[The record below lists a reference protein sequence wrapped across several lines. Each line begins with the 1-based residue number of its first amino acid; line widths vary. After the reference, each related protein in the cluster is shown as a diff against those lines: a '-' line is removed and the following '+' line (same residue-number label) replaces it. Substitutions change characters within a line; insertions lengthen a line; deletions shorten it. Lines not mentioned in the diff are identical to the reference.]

1 MGRVARS
8 QLRERAPVVMLV
20 APTSAWRRA
29 SSSRFSSSVQVEMPS
44 MAPMLRLLEVLAA
57 AELLLAS
64 PSLEVRGL
72 LDMTW
77 EGCQAADKIAWLR
90 GSEHSDWQLR
100 ARS

>member
-29 SSSRFSSSVQVEMPS
+29 SSSRFSSSVQVEMPP

-57 AELLLAS
+57 AELLLA
-64 PSLEVRGL
+64 PPLLEARGL
-72 LDMTW
+72 LDMIW
-77 EGCQAADKIAWLR
+77 EGY
-90 GSEHSDWQLR
+90 
-100 ARS
+100 